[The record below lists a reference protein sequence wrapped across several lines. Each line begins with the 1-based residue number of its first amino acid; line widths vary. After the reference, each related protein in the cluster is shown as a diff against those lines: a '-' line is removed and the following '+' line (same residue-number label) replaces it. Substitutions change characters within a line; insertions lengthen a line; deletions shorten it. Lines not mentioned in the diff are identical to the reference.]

1 MNNLMKGAVCAMAL
15 GLATTSGIFIGQAM
29 ADQPYMESALNALIT
44 ARDNL
49 RMAEHNKM
57 GHRAEALRLTNAAID
72 EVRAGMAAA
81 D

>member
-1 MNNLMKGAVCAMAL
+1 MNTLMKGAVCAMAL

-29 ADQPYMESALNALIT
+29 ADQPYMEAALASLIT

-49 RMAEHNKM
+49 VSAQHNKA
-57 GHRAEALRLTNAAID
+57 GHRREALRLTNAAID